1 MRRPT
6 RKHTNRGPD
15 ELQQTMRLNE
25 ARERARRLGCA
36 CAAGGLAS
44 ALALAGTAQGQSLHA
59 HTPSNQIR
67 SSLPAPP
74 AKPVAAPDDGL
85 SGGGFYI
92 EADVLTQNDTT
103 HHVTASGSVEAR
115 YKGRV
120 LRADS
125 VDYDTRSQIVV
136 ARGHVQILDADGTAQ
151 FGDTITLDKTMS
163 TGFAAGFSARL
174 QGDVKVAAERAH
186 RRGDEVTEFDRAI
199 YTPCPA
205 CNVKSGIRPT
215 WSIRAVRVV
224 EDKRRKTL
232 TFHHAI
238 IQVKGVGVFYLPVM
252 QTADPSAERKS
263 GLFLPLVTFSGERG
277 FSYAQSY
284 YQVISPSQDVTITP
298 QINSRVNPFLN
309 VEWRKRFYSG
319 ETDIRAGY
327 TYDRDFTSG
336 GSKFGP
342 ATSRSYILGDGQF
355 QISKD
360 WQWGFTAERTSD
372 PLLFDKYS
380 ITDVYRD
387 RGLYAVDDRRLISQL
402 YVVRQ
407 DQLSFLSVAAISI
420 QGLRSSDV
428 QSTIPT
434 VAPLIEA
441 RFEPAEAILGGRLRL
456 FGSAVALTEDQ
467 ATAGAVTIEQN
478 TTPTLVPGTDS
489 RRATAQA
496 DWQRTFTFSNGLRI
510 SPFLDGRAD
519 VYSLSDS
526 ASEPSNGT
534 ITRAFGWVG
543 ANISYPLFRQSG
555 GATWILEPM
564 AQVAVAPNTKPD
576 PRIPNEDSVDF
587 QFDETNLFEFNRSPG
602 FDLYEGGQSITLGGR
617 ATVLLPDGRS
627 GSIILGRR
635 FGAENDY
642 VIPARTGLQSELSD
656 YVLAGDFTLTQAIRF
671 YSRLRLNSDGLGLD
685 YLETGANFSLSRVSG
700 YISYLQEAQAPDG
713 LKVQS
718 LDLHGETFLTKH
730 WGVSAYAIIDGG
742 AWRRRDF
749 GVIYRDSCIRVEVLY
764 RHDETFNGTLGPS
777 TSVLLRLS
785 LATLG
790 NTH

>member
-1 MRRPT
+1 
-6 RKHTNRGPD
+6 
-15 ELQQTMRLNE
+15 MRLN
-25 ARERARRLGCA
+25 ASRRKATPRVCL

-44 ALALAGTAQGQSLHA
+44 VLSLAAAAHGQSLHTHA
-59 HTPSNQIR
+59 PYNQIR
-67 SSLPAPP
+67 SSLPPPP
-74 AKPVAAPDDGL
+74 AKPTKAPDDGL

-92 EADVLTQNDTT
+92 EADVLTQNETT
-103 HHVTASGSVEAR
+103 HHIAASGGVEAR

-120 LRADS
+120 LRADF
-125 VDYDTRSQIVV
+125 VDYDTTSQVV
-136 ARGHVQILDADGTAQ
+136 TARGHVQILNTDGTAQ
-151 FGDTITLDKTMS
+151 FADAITLDKTMS
-163 TGFAAGFSARL
+163 AGFAAGFSARL
-174 QGDVKVAAERAH
+174 QGDVKIAAERAH

-199 YTPCPA
+199 YTPCPT
-205 CNVKSGIRPT
+205 CDVKNGIRPT

-232 TFHHAI
+232 TFHHAV
-238 IQVKGVGVFYLPVM
+238 IQIKGVGVFYLPVM
-252 QTADPSAERKS
+252 QTADPAAERKS

-277 FSYAQSY
+277 FSYSQSY

-327 TYDRDFTSG
+327 TFDRDFTSG

-355 QISKD
+355 QISDK
-360 WQWGFTAERTSD
+360 WHWGFTAERTSD

-387 RGLYAVDDRRLISQL
+387 RGLYAADDRRLISQI
-402 YVVRQ
+402 YAVRQ

-420 QGLRSSDV
+420 QGLRATDV
-428 QSTIPT
+428 QDTFPT
-434 VAPLIEA
+434 VAPLVEA
-441 RFEPAEAILGGRLRL
+441 RFEPSQPILGGRLRL
-456 FGSAVALTEDQ
+456 DASAVALSREQ
-467 ATAGAVTIEQN
+467 STAGTVTIEQTN
-478 TTPTLVPGTDS
+478 PPALVPGMDS

-496 DWQRTFTFSNGLRI
+496 DWQRTFTFTNGLRVA
-510 SPFLDGRAD
+510 PFLDGRVD
-519 VYSLSDS
+519 VFNLSNLVTG
-526 ASEPSNGT
+526 PSNAT
-534 ITRAFGWVG
+534 ITRAIGWAG
-543 ANISYPLFRQSG
+543 ADISYPVFKQAG
-555 GATWILEPM
+555 DATWILEPM
-564 AQVAVAPNTKPD
+564 AQVAVAPNTKQD
-576 PRIPNEDSVDF
+576 PRIPNEDSIDF
-587 QFDETNLFEFNRSPG
+587 QFDETNLFEANRSPG

-642 VIPARTGLQSELSD
+642 AIPARTGLQSQLSD
-656 YVLAGDFTLTQAIRF
+656 YVFASDFAITQTVRI
-671 YSRLRLNSDGLGLD
+671 YTRLRLKSDGLGLD
-685 YLETGANFSLSRVSG
+685 YLETGASFALARVSG
-700 YISYLQEAQAPDG
+700 YISYLQEAEAPDG

-718 LDLHGETFLTKH
+718 LDLHGETFVTRH
-730 WGVSAYAIIDGG
+730 WGVSAYAIVDNG

-749 GVIYRDSCIRVEVLY
+749 GLIYRDSCIRVEVLY

-790 NTH
+790 ATH